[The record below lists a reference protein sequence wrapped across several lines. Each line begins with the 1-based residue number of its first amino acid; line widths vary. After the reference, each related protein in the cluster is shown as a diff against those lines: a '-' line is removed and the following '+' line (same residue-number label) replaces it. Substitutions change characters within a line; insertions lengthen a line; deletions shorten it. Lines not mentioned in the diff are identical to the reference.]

1 MCSTWCQGFM
11 TEGIQLLGT
20 IFSALF
26 GGVAAYVAI
35 RSDLAELKA
44 RMQHAEDANKRAHER
59 IDDLLRS

>member
-1 MCSTWCQGFM
+1 M

-59 IDDLLRS
+59 IDDLLRP